1 MNQTNR
7 VKYIERVCIMILA
20 SAIKYKIHKTGE
32 EVVLCGARHGDIF
45 KQLKGLGFEAGKGYK
60 QIAQGFIDHKN
71 NFLTREEAYEHAK
84 MCGQIC
90 DKIIYERENNNIF
103 DKEMISEDLW

>member
-1 MNQTNR
+1 
-7 VKYIERVCIMILA
+7 MILA
-20 SAIKYKIHKTGE
+20 SAIKYYIEATNS

-45 KQLKGLGFEAGKGYK
+45 IQMKALGFEAKKGYK
-60 QIAQGFIDHKN
+60 EIEQGFIDHKN

-90 DKIIYERENNNIF
+90 EKIIYEREDIF
-103 DKEMISEDLW
+103 GKKMISEDLW

>member
-1 MNQTNR
+1 
-7 VKYIERVCIMILA
+7 MILA
-20 SAIKYKIHKTGE
+20 SAIKFHIEATDS

-45 KQLKGLGFEAGKGYK
+45 NQIKALGFEARKGYEE
-60 QIAQGFIDHKN
+60 IEQGFIDHKN

-90 DKIIYERENNNIF
+90 EKIIYEREEKNIF
-103 DKEMISEDLW
+103 GKQMFSEDLW